1 MKIKKIEFIPYYFVI
16 FFGVLIILDSVFIF
30 LAFSSHTGLVNK
42 NSYQEGLNYNDIISQ
57 KEKQDKLNWIT
68 YLEIENKNL
77 IFKIQSNDN
86 VDFSHAKVNAHFSS
100 PINDKNDFEQTLVL
114 KNKNSFN
121 SQIIFPHKGVWDVRI
136 FVHLGS
142 NIFQDYHRLVIK

>member
-86 VDFSHAKVNAHFSS
+86 VDFSNAKVNAHFSS
-100 PINDKNDFEQTLVL
+100 PINDKNET
-114 KNKNSFN
+114 K
-121 SQIIFPHKGVWDVRI
+121 IIEDELEK
-136 FVHLGS
+136 LGIAIEIAS
-142 NIFQDYHRLVIK
+142 SIIL